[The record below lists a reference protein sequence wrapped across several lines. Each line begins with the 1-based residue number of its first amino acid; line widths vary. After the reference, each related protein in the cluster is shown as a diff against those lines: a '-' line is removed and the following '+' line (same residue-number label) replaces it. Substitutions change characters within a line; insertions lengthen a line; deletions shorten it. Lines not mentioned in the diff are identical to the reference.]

1 VQQIQITNNVIR
13 HVSGVLNVLGTDY
26 RYTTLPLTDIL
37 FRNNL
42 VVDLRGVNWGGA
54 GQLLLTSGGTNL
66 TIDHNTIFT
75 DGSSVV
81 YADGA
86 QVSGFVFTNNIFPDN
101 IWGVMGAGVSEGS
114 GTLSAFFPGA
124 TFLRNVIVGGQSALY
139 PSGNYFPASVGGV
152 GFVDAGGNYRLSTSS
167 PYVNV
172 ATDGGAAGAN
182 IPALNNAAGTQY

>member
-1 VQQIQITNNVIR
+1 MLTPRNQDGNANWSIVQQIRITNNVIR

-26 RYTTLPLTDIL
+26 RYTTQPLTDIL

-42 VVDLRGVNWGGA
+42 VVDLSGVNWGGA

-124 TFLRNVIVGGQSALY
+124 RSSA
-139 PSGNYFPASVGGV
+139 
-152 GFVDAGGNYRLSTSS
+152 T
-167 PYVNV
+167 
-172 ATDGGAAGAN
+172 
-182 IPALNNAAGTQY
+182 

>member
-1 VQQIQITNNVIR
+1 MRTGPSCSRFRSPTTSIR

-26 RYTTLPLTDIL
+26 RYTTQPLTDIL

-42 VVDLRGVNWGGA
+42 VVDLSASELGGA

-75 DGSSVV
+75 DGTSVV

-114 GTLSAFFPGA
+114 GTLSGVLPWRDVPAQRDRWRPG
-124 TFLRNVIVGGQSALY
+124 ALY

-152 GFVDAGGNYRLSTSS
+152 GFVDAEWQLQAVDVKSVRERRH
-167 PYVNV
+167 
-172 ATDGGAAGAN
+172 
-182 IPALNNAAGTQY
+182 